1 MAVFQRISQF
11 RAFALY
17 YIKSKV
23 FKKNI
28 LCAQLCAPYSDPHG
42 HNVFDLFSKDEIEK
56 LRTDPNTYFLFDYT
70 LEGTSYNEFFNFYQM
85 LSVHGSSLDIPPNK
99 IYFTS
104 SNLYEETSYDQWQ
117 KIHSPDYHINVFS
130 FCYWDHYINS
140 TNKNFSIDQT
150 IANIKDK
157 HHFINFNRRLRTFRM
172 GSIYKIFTS
181 TIFKNTLISYDKLNK
196 NIVVDSLTKLDIEF
210 DLDLAEQLVDSSPS
224 ILDTDQFDTALE
236 YTFPDNIINNGLIN
250 LASETLCDTYNNTSL
265 FYTEKTFKPIVYNCP
280 VYILGQQN
288 HNTLL
293 EKCYYKNYNVYFE
306 FVADSIVSHGQRIQQ
321 QIKYLE
327 NLNEQLC
334 TMTVNQ
340 KIEWYLQGKDTLL
353 YNKKVLKEQRYNK
366 EQAQRL
372 LACLGLW

>member
-1 MAVFQRISQF
+1 
-11 RAFALY
+11 
-17 YIKSKV
+17 
-23 FKKNI
+23 
-28 LCAQLCAPYSDPHG
+28 
-42 HNVFDLFSKDEIEK
+42 
-56 LRTDPNTYFLFDYT
+56 
-70 LEGTSYNEFFNFYQM
+70 
-85 LSVHGSSLDIPPNK
+85 
-99 IYFTS
+99 
-104 SNLYEETSYDQWQ
+104 
-117 KIHSPDYHINVFS
+117 
-130 FCYWDHYINS
+130 
-140 TNKNFSIDQT
+140 
-150 IANIKDK
+150 
-157 HHFINFNRRLRTFRM
+157 LRTFRM

-210 DLDLAEQLVDSSPS
+210 DLDLVEQLVDSSPS